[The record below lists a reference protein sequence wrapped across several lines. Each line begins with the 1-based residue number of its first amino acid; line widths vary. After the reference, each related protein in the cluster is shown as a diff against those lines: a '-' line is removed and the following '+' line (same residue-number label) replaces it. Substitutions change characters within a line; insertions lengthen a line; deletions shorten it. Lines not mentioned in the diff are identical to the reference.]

1 MPKIQCQKQDTI
13 DCFIKR
19 NVSVLTTVSSQS
31 EKNQTISTELAG
43 SSQPESKQFAKSP
56 AGHYCPICNRKC
68 PTNLR
73 LFNAHIDK
81 CLLSGEN
88 SRPSR
93 KRLSPSIDKDVFT
106 ERNTQSSTPLKTGKQ
121 QHRRPLKKTVILDAV
136 VLPESSMERNAKGE
150 QEKNLT
156 AVDIVGTSST
166 EDGHAQEFGISSPI
180 FAQSSEFRFPIPEAK
195 EIGEFA
201 CTELRQKTS
210 LEIGVDSAEKSAP
223 IPCNVSDSC
232 VITDHQSISS
242 NVYQPTSVMNSSL
255 SLNSSEN
262 PSVSVES
269 LSHIDLKN
277 SIKNC
282 LAGERYSQQ
291 IEESGKVSKSE
302 TDSSLPLKN
311 LEKISDTD
319 LSEQPANSRIN
330 ENSSREKSPILQPL
344 RDSESPRKLSP
355 REKVL
360 SVPAPSLKEQNKK
373 NWLQILQKCAKK
385 STEYSEDSVTFLEK
399 ESTIQIEKT
408 KRKSDSI
415 SPSKKKYSSNS
426 MSADKEKSKIARN
439 LLQYFHPTVTKQC
452 DQTFEK
458 DSDPVQQTGMIG
470 IKTEPLSPE
479 SPQKTFHIPRILTPP
494 LCPTKEENPPP
505 PPLLTD
511 SSHSNCDES
520 ENSSNKIHFFQC
532 DVISKDELKCY
543 PPAIDTPSETNQTQL
558 NHCDHSSTQINVFG
572 EIVEVGYQ
580 KTIVKQ
586 KKKVSLSSDFGDSQ
600 MMAKC
605 EHSQV
610 TTLSSPPLSHD
621 ELAVDLNDE
630 KSQLHS
636 VTDDNN
642 DKFTATSVHVSP
654 CSVEAEEEEESSRED
669 FSRPFQAPNCEM
681 ADKESICLLEKESD
695 PSLQN
700 SLQPVNSFDCILNQE
715 DTSISGGIFTCP
727 VCSKEV
733 TASDM
738 TVFNEHVD
746 LCLNQNVIH
755 KILIEQGAEIRKTEA
770 TKR

>member
-1 MPKIQCQKQDTI
+1 M
-13 DCFIKR
+13 
-19 NVSVLTTVSSQS
+19 
-31 EKNQTISTELAG
+31 
-43 SSQPESKQFAKSP
+43 
-56 AGHYCPICNRKC
+56 
-68 PTNLR
+68 
-73 LFNAHIDK
+73 
-81 CLLSGEN
+81 
-88 SRPSR
+88 
-93 KRLSPSIDKDVFT
+93 
-106 ERNTQSSTPLKTGKQ
+106 
-121 QHRRPLKKTVILDAV
+121 KKTVILDAV
-136 VLPESSMERNAKGE
+136 ILPESSVERNAKEE

-180 FAQSSEFRFPIPEAK
+180 FAQSSEFKLPIPEAK
-195 EIGEFA
+195 EFGEFA

-210 LEIGVDSAEKSAP
+210 LEIGVDSAEKSVP

-277 SIKNC
+277 KKSIKNC
-282 LAGERYSQQ
+282 IAEEHYSQQ

-311 LEKISDTD
+311 LEKISDTN
-319 LSEQPANSRIN
+319 LSEQPADSRIN
-330 ENSSREKSPILQPL
+330 ENSSKQKSPILQPL
-344 RDSESPRKLSP
+344 RVSESPRKLSP
-355 REKVL
+355 RDKVL

-373 NWLQILQKCAKK
+373 IWLQILQKCAKK
-385 STEYSEDSVTFLEK
+385 STEYSEDSVTFLER
-399 ESTIQIEKT
+399 ESTIQMEKT

-458 DSDPVQQTGMIG
+458 DSDPVQHTGMIG
-470 IKTEPLSPE
+470 IKTETLSPE
-479 SPQKTFHIPRILTPP
+479 NPQKTFHIPRILTPP
-494 LCPTKEENPPP
+494 LCPTKEENPP

-532 DVISKDELKCY
+532 DMISKDELKCY
-543 PPAIDTPSETNQTQL
+543 PPAIDTSSEKNQTQL
-558 NHCDHSSTQINVFG
+558 NHCDRSSTQINVFS
-572 EIVEVGYQ
+572 EIGEVGYQ
-580 KTIVKQ
+580 KTILKQ
-586 KKKVSLSSDFGDSQ
+586 KEKVSLSSEFGDSQ

-621 ELAVDLNDE
+621 ELAVNSNDE

-642 DKFTATSVHVSP
+642 DKFTATSVHISP
-654 CSVEAEEEEESSRED
+654 CSVEAVEEEESSPSQED
-669 FSRPFQAPNCEM
+669 FSKPFQAPNCEM
-681 ADKESICLLEKESD
+681 ADKESICLSEKELD

-700 SLQPVNSFDCILNQE
+700 TLQPVNSFDCILNQE
-715 DTSISGGIFTCP
+715 DTSISGDIFTCP

-738 TVFNEHVD
+738 AVFNEHVD

>member
-1 MPKIQCQKQDTI
+1 M
-13 DCFIKR
+13 
-19 NVSVLTTVSSQS
+19 
-31 EKNQTISTELAG
+31 
-43 SSQPESKQFAKSP
+43 
-56 AGHYCPICNRKC
+56 
-68 PTNLR
+68 
-73 LFNAHIDK
+73 
-81 CLLSGEN
+81 SGEN
-88 SRPSR
+88 SRSSR

-106 ERNTQSSTPLKTGKQ
+106 ERNIQSSTPLKTGKQ
-121 QHRRPLKKTVILDAV
+121 QRRRPLKKTILDAV
-136 VLPESSMERNAKGE
+136 ILPESSVERNAKKE

-156 AVDIVGTSST
+156 AVDIVGTSSA
-166 EDGHAQEFGISSPI
+166 EDGRAQEFGISSAI
-180 FAQSSEFRFPIPEAK
+180 FAQSTEYRLPIPEAK

-210 LEIGVDSAEKSAP
+210 LGIGVDSAEKSAP
-223 IPCNVSDSC
+223 IPCDMSDSC

-242 NVYQPTSVMNSSL
+242 NLYQPISVINSSL
-255 SLNSSEN
+255 SLNSPEN

-277 SIKNC
+277 KNSIKN
-282 LAGERYSQQ
+282 SQQ

-311 LEKISDTD
+311 LKNISDTG
-319 LSEQPANSRIN
+319 LSEQSADSRIN

-344 RDSESPRKLSP
+344 RVPESPRKLSP
-355 REKVL
+355 QDKIL

-373 NWLQILQKCAKK
+373 NWLQILQKCAKN

-399 ESTIQIEKT
+399 ESTTEMGKI
-408 KRKSDSI
+408 KRKSASI

-426 MSADKEKSKIARN
+426 LSADKEKSKIARN

-452 DQTFEK
+452 GQTFEK
-458 DSDPVQQTGMIG
+458 DSDPIQQTGMIG

-494 LCPTKEENPPP
+494 FCPTKEENPPP
-505 PPLLTD
+505 LPTD

-543 PPAIDTPSETNQTQL
+543 PPAIVTSSETNQTQL
-558 NHCDHSSTQINVFG
+558 NHCDRSSTQINVFD

-580 KTIVKQ
+580 KTKLKQ
-586 KKKVSLSSDFGDSQ
+586 KEKVNLSSDFEDSQ
-600 MMAKC
+600 MMAKG
-605 EHSQV
+605 EHSQL
-610 TTLSSPPLSHD
+610 TTLSSPPPLSHD
-621 ELAVDLNDE
+621 ELTVDSNNE
-630 KSQLHS
+630 KLQLHS

-654 CSVEAEEEEESSRED
+654 CSVEAEEESSSSQEN
-669 FSRPFQAPNCEM
+669 FSQPFQAPNCET
-681 ADKESICLLEKESD
+681 AEKESICPSEKESD
-695 PSLQN
+695 ASLQN
-700 SLQPVNSFDCILNQE
+700 SLQAVNSFDCIPNQE
-715 DTSISGGIFTCP
+715 DTSIFEDIFTCP

-770 TKR
+770 MKR